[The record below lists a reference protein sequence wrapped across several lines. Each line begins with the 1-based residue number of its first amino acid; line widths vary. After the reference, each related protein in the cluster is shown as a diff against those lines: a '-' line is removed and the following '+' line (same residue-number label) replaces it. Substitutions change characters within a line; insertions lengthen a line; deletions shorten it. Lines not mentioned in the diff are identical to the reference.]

1 MDELIS
7 PSELDEFFKLI
18 GRGLWYLQNVEDVL
32 SSYLTLKA
40 KFRTPAVVSNKEIKR
55 TLKKY
60 RSKTLGDA
68 IEYAREKNLFEEDLL
83 SQLDAFNKERNWLIH
98 RSIRKN
104 RDDLYNR
111 KKREATFKR
120 IENFGQQAINLHS
133 LIAHEL
139 EAFVI
144 SCGVSKV
151 DIENETQRIA
161 KEKGLI
167 D

>member
-1 MDELIS
+1 MDEFLS
-7 PSELDEFFKLI
+7 SYEVDEFFRLI

-40 KFRTPAVVSNKEIKR
+40 KFTTQAAVSNREIKK

-68 IEYAREKNLFEEDLL
+68 IEYAKEKNLFSEDLL
-83 SQLDAFNKERNWLIH
+83 SQLKAFNRERNWLVH

-111 KKREATFKR
+111 TKREETFR
-120 IENFGQQAINLHS
+120 RLENFGQQAMDLHR

-139 EAFVI
+139 EDFVI
-144 SCGVSKV
+144 SCGVSKE
-151 DIENETQRIA
+151 DIENESVRIA
-161 KEKGLI
+161 KEKGLT

>member
-1 MDELIS
+1 MDELLS
-7 PSELDEFFKLI
+7 SSELDEFFRLI

-40 KFRTPAVVSNKEIKR
+40 KFKTPAVVSNNEIKK

-68 IEYAREKNLFEEDLL
+68 IEYAKGKNLFSEDLL
-83 SQLDAFNKERNWLIH
+83 IQLETFNKERNWLIH

-104 RDDLYNR
+104 RDDLYNL
-111 KKREATFKR
+111 KKREVTFKR
-120 IENFGQQAINLHS
+120 IEGFGQQAINLHR

-139 EAFVI
+139 EDFVI
-144 SCGVSKV
+144 SCGVSKE
-151 DIENETQRIA
+151 DIENETLRIA

-167 D
+167 S